1 MQTNLDSV
9 RFLRMKHR
17 FFSLLLVVCFL
28 LISSC
33 GYFSS
38 QQQSTQ
44 GQVSTPPETEVNA
57 PTAEDTQLRA
67 QLSNFKKPEG
77 TYQAPRPLSLNLSP
91 IPEEDEQIVP
101 LPGDNRAGLRTPD
114 LPSTLL
120 YDVDG
125 KLTTP
130 PVQ

>member
-1 MQTNLDSV
+1 
-9 RFLRMKHR
+9 MKHGS
-17 FFSLLLVVCFL
+17 FSLLLVVCLVL
-28 LISSC
+28 LPSC

-38 QQQSTQ
+38 QQQNTQ
-44 GQVSTPPETEVNA
+44 SQVPTPPETEVNA
-57 PTAEDTQLRA
+57 PSIKDAQLRTM
-67 QLSNFKKPEG
+67 LSNFKKPEG

-91 IPEEDEQIVP
+91 IPEEDEQNVL